1 MKANGLLA
9 VFAVVLPVV
18 ACAGPANSVQRAQDR
33 REIRADKARRYGDW
47 RDLNRLQGVLAKL
60 DAARASNNAAGLA
73 AVDEELRALVAREL
87 GEDRVEVAQ
96 ARAEVRRDN
105 REVRSENRD
114 LRHDIAMGK
123 PGQAMNDLHDRR
135 DDLRDRRDDIRDTQV
150 AKADLNRTRA
160 IARELNSLAGRYD
173 APSLNRKR
181 ALITDLIAL
190 AKVEVVQDR
199 RELHEDRRELREDRR
214 ETREDRRN
222 GR

>member
-1 MKANGLLA
+1 MKANRLLA
-9 VFAVVLPVV
+9 VLAVVLPGV

-33 REIRADKARRYGDW
+33 HEIRTDKARRYDDW

-60 DAARASNNAAGLA
+60 DVARSNNNAAGLA
-73 AVDEELRALVAREL
+73 AVDDELRTLVAREL

-96 ARAEVRRDN
+96 AKAEVRRDN
-105 REVRSENRD
+105 REVRSENREIRQD
-114 LRHDIAMGK
+114 LAMGK

-135 DDLRDRRDDIRDTQV
+135 DDIRDRRDDIRDAKV
-150 AKADLNRTRA
+150 EKADLNRTRA
-160 IARELNSLAGRYD
+160 IALELNSLAGRFD
-173 APSLNRKR
+173 APSLDRKR

-199 RELHEDRRELREDRR
+199 RELREDRRELREDRR
-214 ETREDRRN
+214 N